1 MRAVIQR
8 VSQASVSVDR
18 KTVGEIGFGMLLL
31 LGVSGS
37 DDEKAADKLAEKVVN
52 LRFYNDENGKMNLST
67 LDIKGNILV
76 ISQFT
81 LYGDCKKGRRP
92 SYTDAAP
99 PEKAESLYNYFVSK
113 LRQYNL
119 KIETGIFGA
128 MMSVSL
134 VNEGPV
140 TLIVDV

>member
-8 VSQASVSVDR
+8 VSQASVSVDG

-52 LRFYNDENGKMNLST
+52 LRFYNDEGGKMNLST
-67 LDIKGNILV
+67 LDVKGDILV

-92 SYTDAAP
+92 SYTDAAA
-99 PEKAESLYNYFVSK
+99 PEKAESLYNYFVSR

-119 KIETGIFGA
+119 KIESGIFGA

-134 VNEGPV
+134 INEGPV